1 MQVRPGETIAQ
12 EGRAKP
18 SRPDITCA
26 PSAGMALPDPN
37 LEKGAQRC
45 PQAPDAEAALTW
57 VDVVI
62 QTLGVGFGDL
72 FRLVRLFSDAT
83 RVLIAAVKAQGV
95 KRLTV

>member
-1 MQVRPGETIAQ
+1 MRVRLGETIAQ

-37 LEKGAQRC
+37 LEKVRS
-45 PQAPDAEAALTW
+45 DALKLRDMEAALTG

-72 FRLVRLFSDAT
+72 FRLVRLFSDAP
-83 RVLIAAVKAQGV
+83 RMLIAAMKAQGV
-95 KRLTV
+95 NV

>member
-1 MQVRPGETIAQ
+1 MRVRLGETIAQ

-37 LEKGAQRC
+37 LEKVRS
-45 PQAPDAEAALTW
+45 DALKLRDVEAALTG

-72 FRLVRLFSDAT
+72 FRLLRLFSDAT
-83 RVLIAAVKAQGV
+83 RMLIAAMKAQGV
-95 KRLTV
+95 NV

>member
-1 MQVRPGETIAQ
+1 VRLGETIAQ

-37 LEKGAQRC
+37 LEKVRS
-45 PQAPDAEAALTW
+45 DALKLRDVEAALTG

-72 FRLVRLFSDAT
+72 FRLLRLFSDAT
-83 RVLIAAVKAQGV
+83 RMLIAAMKAQGV
-95 KRLTV
+95 NV